1 MEVFCIGANFK
12 FSGIRKYEKQLSKLI
27 NEDEMVKKALRAGA
41 DLIADEV
48 RKNIEAI
55 PVRSNEY
62 GSEKKRVTGLTKAG
76 KEGLLN
82 SLGISPSRENK
93 GIIDVKIGFDG
104 YNSQKTKKYPKGQP
118 NWLIAY
124 GVEKGTS
131 WLEKTPFMAPAVR
144 NKKAAAEKAMSDAL
158 DAAIKQIIK

>member
-12 FSGIRKYEKQLSKLI
+12 FSGIQQYEKQLSKLI

-41 DLIADEV
+41 DVIADEV

-76 KEGLLN
+76 
-82 SLGISPSRENK
+82 
-93 GIIDVKIGFDG
+93 
-104 YNSQKTKKYPKGQP
+104 
-118 NWLIAY
+118 
-124 GVEKGTS
+124 
-131 WLEKTPFMAPAVR
+131 
-144 NKKAAAEKAMSDAL
+144 
-158 DAAIKQIIK
+158 